1 MVFRRRMVY
10 TAHRKAVAHMAAENR
25 IQEMLPGVARAIK
38 ELYPDSSVM
47 LFGSYARG
55 DQRADSDVDL
65 CVLVPEL
72 TSRRFDMV
80 LAARS
85 ATRKAMRGGFDLLLY
100 TYDEFEES
108 AKKKSRLQYHIK
120 NEGVLISG

>member
-1 MVFRRRMVY
+1 MAFRRRMVY
-10 TAHRKAVAHMAAENR
+10 TAHRKAVAHMATENR

-55 DQRADSDVDL
+55 DQREDSDVDL

-72 TSRRFDMV
+72 TKRRLDMIV
-80 LAARS
+80 EAKIAAR
-85 ATRKAMRGGFDLLLY
+85 KEMRMPTDLLVY
-100 TYDEFEES
+100 TYEEFEES
-108 AKKKSRLQYHIK
+108 AKKKSRIPYHIK
-120 NEGVLISG
+120 NEGVMISG